1 MAVEERWKET
11 LYADIR
17 SAMAAQPDGAISFRD
32 YMALCLYHET
42 AGYYN
47 RERPKIGKEG
57 DFYTSASIGTV
68 MGEVLA
74 STFIRL
80 LEASSRQAI
89 SIAEWGGGTGRMAR
103 IILDTLAEKAPE
115 LYDRLDY
122 RMVESSPYHRVRQ
135 RQTIGDEHSCFR
147 QVSPSDWADGSEQ
160 RFLLVWSNELLDAFP
175 VHRVERRGDDLYEWH
190 VKWPKDAERPVK
202 HLLPLDPLGRAALHL
217 TKYRIRILDGQV
229 AEVNPD
235 AVRWIGE
242 AAAAVQE
249 GALVTIDYGA
259 EAEELYAP
267 HRMAGTLLC
276 YRDHQ
281 VSDDPFAAP
290 GEQDLT
296 AHVDFTACMQAG
308 AEAGLRNFPLRT
320 QKQFLLEEG
329 VLELLAAHD
338 GSDPFS
344 PAAKRNRAVRQLL
357 LGDSMA
363 DTFKVL
369 IQKKSQ
375 DGH

>member
-1 MAVEERWKET
+1 MAIEEQWKEK

-17 SAMAAQPDGAISFRD
+17 TAMAAQPEGAISFRD

-42 AGYYN
+42 GGYYN
-47 RERPKIGKEG
+47 REQPKIGKEG

-68 MGEVLA
+68 MGEVIA
-74 STFIRL
+74 STFIRYF
-80 LEASSRQAI
+80 EASSRKAL

-103 IILDTLAEKAPE
+103 IVLDTLAEKAPE
-115 LYDRLDY
+115 LYNRLDY
-122 RMVESSPYHRVRQ
+122 RMVESSPYHRAQ
-135 RQTIGDEHSCFR
+135 QLQTIGDKHGNFR
-147 QVSPSDWADGSEQ
+147 QVSTSDWAVGSDQ
-160 RFLLVWSNELLDAFP
+160 RFLIVWSNELLDAFP
-175 VHRVERRGDDLYEWH
+175 VHRVERRGDDLFEWH
-190 VKWPKDAERPVK
+190 VKWPKDADRPVK
-202 HLLPLDPLGRAALHL
+202 YLRPLDLHGRAALHL
-217 TKYRIRILDGQV
+217 KKYRIRILDGQV

-235 AVRWIGE
+235 AVRWIG
-242 AAAAVQE
+242 AAAAAIQE
-249 GALVTIDYGA
+249 GVLVTIDYGA
-259 EAEELYAP
+259 EADELYAP

-308 AEAGLRNFPLRT
+308 AEAGFLNFPLRT
-320 QKQFLLEEG
+320 QKQFLLEDG

-375 DGH
+375 IGD